1 MSLFSLRARTRTFS
15 LLLFSRLRA
24 AAHALFPPEG
34 EEKKSEVKQER
45 HSAPKCISA
54 SAASALAFCV
64 AMPAGT
70 RVDKRAMWPWLSLI
84 PLGLGA
90 WAPIYAGV
98 RARKAL
104 WIALGILWSACIV
117 AGFVADGV
125 SRSGRHGDNGF
136 AGALFIIGWAGAI
149 ATSFVIRSAYERAMS
164 SELGRAKQEAERRLD
179 DRRRAMELTRTN
191 PDLAQEIGIGRPDRP
206 GAAHV
211 GLVDVNNA
219 PVTALLRLPG
229 VDGELATQ
237 IVEAR
242 EEIGGFSSLEDC
254 GAALDIDGGI
264 VEGLRGHVVFLPSR

>member
-1 MSLFSLRARTRTFS
+1 VV
-15 LLLFSRLRA
+15 LFSRLRA

-45 HSAPKCISA
+45 HSGGKRISA
-54 SAASALAFCV
+54 SPAGALAFCV
-64 AMPAGT
+64 AMLAGT

-104 WIALGILWSACIV
+104 WIALGVVWSACIV
-117 AGFVADGV
+117 AGFVANGV
-125 SRSGRHGDNGF
+125 SRSGSHGDNAF
-136 AGALFIIGWAGAI
+136 AGALFIIGWVGAI
-149 ATSFVIRSAYERAMS
+149 ATSFVLRPAYERAMS
-164 SELGRAKQEAERRLD
+164 SELGRAKEEAERRLD
-179 DRRRAMELTRTN
+179 DRRRAVEIARAN

-206 GAAHV
+206 GAVDV

-219 PVTALLRLPG
+219 PVTALLGLPG

-242 EEIGGFSSLEDC
+242 GRIGGFSSLEDC

-264 VEGLRGHVVFLPSR
+264 VEGLRGHVVFLPRR